1 MKSKPTEQEVQ
12 WEKKLFQETPDFN
25 FTENVMK
32 EIEHV
37 EMEHGEQEPVIT
49 GHGKR
54 MRQRKRRR
62 IISAAAACILL
73 AGSLTVWTQPKLKHQ
88 VLSVFSPFW
97 QQEDEI
103 FKNEKEMSEWTWY
116 GDYLRSKPLGLI
128 QYPKVKVEDKG
139 YSFEVKQVQ
148 FDGSRMIITVVEK
161 GPDGKLLQAPLEA
174 PLDEG
179 GITVTDLQGNKVVKE
194 GMSPGGLS
202 SLSNYVFLFEDD
214 VPDMVIVQNKADHIT
229 VSTEDKE
236 TGKPGREKVDLDWK
250 FQFKVDTRKGKEMA
264 VNQTIKDAAYTTKDG
279 LEFEL
284 ERLIRTV
291 NGVRLDMNI
300 TPDGEM
306 ISKLGPEWWLNLRM
320 WYHFETEDADG
331 SLKYIGDRI
340 NYSAR
345 KVEGRKYDSEHHSL
359 WLSHTPDYTNLS
371 PNTKKLKFV
380 LDGYS
385 VPIKEEAE
393 VTIKLEQ
400 GGKTNKAVFKDNG
413 DQINFDKYTY
423 EKDEETK
430 ENELR
435 MDIEGILKNDLGSPD
450 DWAALDHTGREY
462 QVEFEGAVGT
472 YKDDLDLQKTENMQ
486 VVVKGFPADAK
497 EITIKRKSV
506 DKVVTDVDWSVDLPS
521 YTTLPWEKAGQQ

>member
-88 VLSVFSPFW
+88 VLSMFSPFW

-128 QYPKVKVEDKG
+128 QYPKIKVEDKG

-179 GITVTDLQGNKVVKE
+179 GITVTDLLGNKVAKE
-194 GMSPGGLS
+194 ARSGGDP
-202 SLSNYVFLFEDD
+202 SNLAHYVFLFEDD
-214 VPDMVIVQNKADHIT
+214 IPDTVVVKNEADHIT
-229 VSTEDKE
+229 ISTEDKE
-236 TGKPGREKVDLDWK
+236 TGKSGRKKVDLDWK

-284 ERLIRTV
+284 GRLIRTV
-291 NGVRLDMNI
+291 NGIRLDMNI
-300 TPDGEM
+300 TPNAEM
-306 ISKLGPEWWLNLRM
+306 ISKLGPEWWRDIRM
-320 WYHFETEDADG
+320 WYHFETNDADD
-331 SLKYIGDRI
+331 SLSYIGDRI
-340 NYSAR
+340 NYSRA
-345 KVEGRKYDSEHHSL
+345 KVEGRLFNPKQHSL
-359 WLSHTPDYTNLS
+359 WWSDTPDNVNL
-371 PNTKKLKFV
+371 PPDTKKLRFV

-385 VPIKEEAE
+385 LPVQEEAE
-393 VTIKLEQ
+393 VTIQLEQ
-400 GGKTNKAVFKDNG
+400 GGETNKAMLKNNG
-413 DQINFDKYTY
+413 DQISFTKYTY
-423 EKDEETK
+423 QKDEETK

-435 MDIEGILKNDLGSPD
+435 MDMEGILKNDLGSPD
-450 DWAALDHTGREY
+450 DWTALDGTGKEY
-462 QVEFEGAVGT
+462 KVEFRGGVGT
-472 YKDDLDLQKTENMQ
+472 YKDDLQKTMDMEVIIM
-486 VVVKGFPADAK
+486 GFPADAK
-497 EITIKRKSV
+497 QITMKRKTIN
-506 DKVVTDVDWSVDLPS
+506 KMITDVDWSVDLPS